1 MLQTGK
7 RYISPSGAEV
17 VVTKSGPGNLT
28 DGDVPLV
35 IKDAGQSFSG
45 GPGAGGTELPLGKRY
60 RSADGAV
67 ELLVTK
73 AGKCDLRYKGK
84 PMTLLQ
90 PRQLPSS
97 D

>member
-7 RYISPSGAEV
+7 RYVGPSGVEV
-17 VVTKSGPGNLT
+17 VVTKAGPGDLT
-28 DGDVPLV
+28 DGATPLV
-35 IKDAGQSFSG
+35 LKDSGQTFAAASS
-45 GPGAGGTELPLGKRY
+45 GGTELQLGKRY
-60 RSADGAV
+60 RAADGAV

-73 AGKCDLRYKGK
+73 AGRCDLRYDGK
-84 PMTLLQ
+84 PMQLLQ

>member
-7 RYISPSGAEV
+7 RYVGPSGVEV
-17 VVTKSGPGNLT
+17 VVTKARPGNLT
-28 DGDVPLV
+28 DGAMPLV
-35 IKDAGQSFSG
+35 LKESGQPFAAAASG
-45 GPGAGGTELPLGKRY
+45 GAELQLGKRY
-60 RSADGAV
+60 RAADGGV

-73 AGKCDLRYKGK
+73 AGRCDLRYDGK
-84 PMTLLQ
+84 PMELLQ